1 MFTLRILD
9 IKVQW
14 QKKIL
19 LLKLFEQQHTQV
31 FLNKIFRR
39 LKKGFRIVIY
49 IENIIY
55 YRNGHIVAISVSRTC
70 TSGRFFLFPFLN
82 FFPEILKFNFF
93 FLNINF
99 SLFAG
104 LKEKNLLLHYRIK
117 KKELYAFTPFVM
129 QFSSFPPLYMSIDLH
144 F

>member
-55 YRNGHIVAISVSRTC
+55 YRNSHIVPFRSVGLALQGEFLLSL
-70 TSGRFFLFPFLN
+70 TSDPEKCAGEPTFIFDSEHFGVLN
-82 FFPEILKFNFF
+82 VEI
-93 FLNINF
+93 
-99 SLFAG
+99 G
-104 LKEKNLLLHYRIK
+104 
-117 KKELYAFTPFVM
+117 
-129 QFSSFPPLYMSIDLH
+129 
-144 F
+144 

>member
-70 TSGRFFLFPFLN
+70 TSGRIFLIPVFY
-82 FFPEILKFNFF
+82 FFPKISSLILPKYQFF
-93 FLNINF
+93 IICRI
-99 SLFAG
+99 
-104 LKEKNLLLHYRIK
+104 KRKKKKNLRLLRRLLCSI
-117 KKELYAFTPFVM
+117 LPFPI
-129 QFSSFPPLYMSIDLH
+129 FILSIDLH
-144 F
+144 LSFF